1 MLPGILASALSL
13 VRDANVRPLPI
24 AMKLSHLH
32 WLAFAACLSTGH
44 AQLVRQ
50 ANTTLTLPANLPA
63 ATGYTTENALGTLSF
78 AAPMVT
84 AYPAGETNRL
94 FVAERS
100 GTIQCVSALGTTP
113 VKSSYLN
120 LTSLLIAGQTLRTDG
135 ENGFLSLV
143 FHPNFATNGT
153 FFVYFSI
160 DVGGVLFQRLHQ
172 VSVTNPSANTAVIF
186 SHKPLL
192 TVLDRDTNHNGGDLH
207 FGADGFLYL
216 TLGDEGGGGDNR
228 NNARFINHRNDA
240 TARRPGFWGQ
250 LLRLAVE
257 ENAKTAPGI
266 FAAGALAPNA
276 HTQNSV
282 AFPSAL
288 HGNYRVPA
296 DNPFI
301 GYTLW
306 HSVAIPAGTLRT
318 EIYATGLRNPFRW
331 NFDPPTGRI
340 FIGDVGQ
347 GIYEEI
353 NIVKKGDDLGWSW
366 REGLHQYFSPP
377 APTTPPAPP
386 VAGNPPGTGFSR
398 VDPIYEYDH
407 TADGNGNDAVISGS
421 SITGGIVCR
430 GSRLT
435 ELYGT
440 YIFADYNSGF
450 IAALTEQANG
460 TWTGARLATDSGI
473 VDFGVDPRNGDV
485 IFCDLNAGSVRRLAR
500 SGTTGANPP
509 ATLSATGAFSN
520 LATLTPNAGLV
531 DYEQN
536 VPFWSDYATKS
547 RWFAIKNLTDTVG
560 FSANGNWTLPTG
572 MVWVKHFDI
581 ETTRGVPATR
591 RRLET
596 RFLVKTATD
605 VYGLSYKWR
614 PDQLEADLV
623 AENGLS
629 ELIPASSPAQIWRY
643 PSRSECRACHTGVAG
658 FALSFNTR
666 QMNNDHV
673 FGAQTLNQIAA
684 LRDAQTSGALPAS
697 YFTAGTAPA
706 VTNTLP
712 FLAEAGDGTKSYEFR
727 VRSYLSVNCVQ
738 CHQPGGPAT
747 GNWDARV
754 TTPTDAANLINGLLV
769 NNGGDT
775 ANRFAV
781 PNDTAHSMVLTRLQ
795 GAGAPRMPPF
805 GSNELD
811 PVAIQLLTDWIT
823 LELPTRESLAQ
834 WQTRNF
840 GSPAPL
846 TGDADFDGQTNGFEF
861 LTGTDP
867 LNANG
872 RWTLSAQLV
881 GGNYEVTF
889 PQTENRAVLVETS
902 LDLQTWSLWDVP
914 GNQPMF
920 TFEGAM
926 RTITGSANGDQQYFR
941 ARLIEQ

>member
-1 MLPGILASALSL
+1 MNS
-13 VRDANVRPLPI
+13 
-24 AMKLSHLH
+24 SHPK
-32 WLAFAACLSTGH
+32 WLALAACLSAAITSS

-50 ANTTLTLPANLPA
+50 ANTTLTLPADLPA
-63 ATGYTTENALGTLSF
+63 ATGYTTQNALGALTFS
-78 AAPMVT
+78 APMAT
-84 AYPAGETNRL
+84 ANPPGETNRL

-100 GTIQCVSALGTTP
+100 GTIQAVSALSTTP
-113 VKSSYLN
+113 VKTGYFN
-120 LTSLLIAGQTLRTDG
+120 LTSLLLAGETLRTDG

-143 FHPNFATNGT
+143 LHPNFATNGT
-153 FFVYFSI
+153 FFVYFSMAS
-160 DVGGVLFQRLHQ
+160 GGVLHQRLHQ
-172 VSVTNPSANTAVIF
+172 VSVVNPAANTAVIF

-240 TARRPGFWGQ
+240 SVQRPGFWGQ

-257 ENAKTAPGI
+257 VDAKTAPGV
-266 FAAGALAPNA
+266 FPAGALAPNA

-282 AFPSAL
+282 AFPSAV

-353 NIVKKGDDLGWSW
+353 SIVKKGDDLGWSW

-377 APTTPPAPP
+377 TPATPPAAPNP
-386 VAGNPPGTGFSR
+386 GDPPGTGFSR

-407 TADGNGNDAVISGS
+407 TNDGNGNDAVISGS
-421 SITGGIVCR
+421 SITGGIVYR
-430 GSRLT
+430 GNRLT

-460 TWTGARLATDSGI
+460 TWTGARLATDAGI

-485 IFCDLNAGSVRRLAR
+485 IFCDLTGSMVKRLAR
-500 SGTTGANPP
+500 SGTTGTPPP

-531 DYEQN
+531 DYEPN

-547 RWFAIKNLTDTVG
+547 RWFAIKNLTDTLG

-581 ETTRGVPATR
+581 ETTRGVAATR
-591 RRLET
+591 RKLET

-605 VYGLSYKWR
+605 IYGLSYKWR
-614 PDQLEADLV
+614 ADQLDADLV
-623 AENGLS
+623 AEDGLS
-629 ELIPASSPAQIWRY
+629 ELIPASSPAQTWRY

-658 FALSFNTR
+658 FALGFNTR
-666 QMNNDHV
+666 QMNSDHV

-684 LRDAQTSGALPAS
+684 MRDAPPAS

-712 FLAEAGDGTKSYEFR
+712 FLAEAGDTGKSYEFR
-727 VRSYLSVNCVQ
+727 VRSYLSVNCVH
-738 CHQPGGPAT
+738 CHQPGGAAT

-769 NNGGDT
+769 NNGGVT
-775 ANRFAV
+775 ANRFVV
-781 PNDTAHSMVLTRLQ
+781 PNNTAHSMGLMRLQ
-795 GAGAPRMPPF
+795 GAGGTRMPPIAT
-805 GSNELD
+805 NETD

-823 LELPTRESLAQ
+823 LELLARESLAQ
-834 WQTRNF
+834 WQTRVF
-840 GSPAPL
+840 GTPAPL
-846 TGDADFDGQTNGFEF
+846 GGDADFDGQTNGFEF

-872 RWTLSAQLV
+872 RWTLAAQTV
-881 GGNYEVTF
+881 AGNYEITF
-889 PQTENRAVLVETS
+889 PQTENRAVLIETS

-914 GNQPMF
+914 GNRPDYI
-920 TFEGAM
+920 FEGAP
-926 RTITGSANGDQQYFR
+926 RTLTGPAGEPVRFFR
-941 ARLIEQ
+941 ARLSEQ